1 MKSRTKKIKKIK
13 SSSSMP
19 NILSK
24 TKNNI
29 KDFGL
34 FTKYIDKQ
42 LLNYNLDSKDLG
54 ETHSILNRTGMK
66 LGRNEKQILDLINTK
81 NPMYNLKNDT
91 KNFNSTFMMVS
102 IKNNFYE
109 NPLHS
114 LKVLKKNNSIAHD
127 IVNKNIFR
135 QKSIFDDTIEKIKLN
150 KKFFKKKCLL

>member
-42 LLNYNLDSKDLG
+42 LLNYNLDSKELYY
-54 ETHSILNRTGMK
+54 
-66 LGRNEKQILDLINTK
+66 
-81 NPMYNLKNDT
+81 YNLY
-91 KNFNSTFMMVS
+91 M
-102 IKNNFYE
+102 
-109 NPLHS
+109 
-114 LKVLKKNNSIAHD
+114 NNSY
-127 IVNKNIFR
+127 
-135 QKSIFDDTIEKIKLN
+135 
-150 KKFFKKKCLL
+150 